1 MEAMTF
7 PPPLC
12 LMTLKSSVL
21 VLSSHWCSQSQQHYI
36 QKTQK
41 LTSAPKSTSNLTG
54 MFPVSQVVVVADGQV
69 TMGSQ
74 IMKPNVMKVRKL
86 SEGVIGRD

>member
-1 MEAMTF
+1 
-7 PPPLC
+7 
-12 LMTLKSSVL
+12 
-21 VLSSHWCSQSQQHYI
+21 
-36 QKTQK
+36 
-41 LTSAPKSTSNLTG
+41 